1 MTGPIYIHL
10 EIILELWVT
19 KIFLTQNIRA
29 YQKKIIYQFGN
40 RQMEKIQKGF
50 TFFELMIITAIIGL
64 LAVVALPVY
73 QNYTERMAFSELVLA
88 VIPRKSAIELIIE
101 SRNPV
106 NLSVIDGGLLG
117 VPANIAVA
125 DGIHG
130 ASVTDGVIT
139 MTWKLDATSNLSA
152 ITYTL
157 TPDGVTPPVQ
167 WTEGGTCLTSGFC

>member
-1 MTGPIYIHL
+1 
-10 EIILELWVT
+10 
-19 KIFLTQNIRA
+19 
-29 YQKKIIYQFGN
+29 
-40 RQMEKIQKGF
+40 
-50 TFFELMIITAIIGL
+50 
-64 LAVVALPVY
+64 
-73 QNYTERMAFSELVLA
+73 MAFSELVLA
-88 VIPRKSAIELIIE
+88 VIPRKSAIELVIE
-101 SRNPV
+101 TRNPV

-125 DGIHG
+125 AGIHG